1 MTLAGLSAGRIHS
14 LSDRCEFEIGVAA
27 RLALCPCIPAHW
39 LEFAVSSP
47 ILFVTNDF
55 GPRAG
60 GIETFIIGLIQRRP
74 YGQTIVYTSFQKDS
88 EQYDDDWLSNYG
100 VRVIRDRSKIL
111 LPTPSVAI
119 RLRSIIKREGIT
131 TAAFGAAAP
140 LGLLSA
146 SMKGAGVIRTVA
158 LTHGHEVWWAKVF
171 PFNLLLRRIGSTVD
185 VLTYLGEFTRNAISK
200 SLNDKAQHSMVK
212 IAPGIDVNHFIP
224 MDASILR
231 ETLGIGEKK
240 VIVSVGRLVHRKGQ
254 DHLIEAMP
262 EILDSVADAH
272 LLLVGEGPYRDHLH
286 KLVKQRNL
294 EGSVTFI
301 GRIKYKDLPMYLCAG
316 DIFAMPSR
324 SRLMGL
330 EVEGLGIVYLEASS
344 CGLPVLAGNSGGAPD
359 AVVQNETGLV
369 VNGTENKQIAAAAI
383 ELLTN
388 VALSQKMGIAGRQWI
403 IENWRWEIWAKD
415 FEVLLN
421 K

>member
-1 MTLAGLSAGRIHS
+1 MEL
-14 LSDRCEFEIGVAA
+14 
-27 RLALCPCIPAHW
+27 
-39 LEFAVSSP
+39 AVSNP

-60 GIETFIIGLIQRRP
+60 GIETFVIGLIERRP
-74 YGQTIVYTSFQKDS
+74 YCQTIVYTSAQANS
-88 EQYDDDWLSNYG
+88 EQYDADWLRNYG
-100 VRVIRDRSKIL
+100 VRVIRDRAKIL
-111 LPTPSVAI
+111 LPTPRVASELKKI
-119 RLRSIIKREGIT
+119 VRNQGIT

-146 SMKGAGVIRTVA
+146 GLKRAGVLRTVA

-185 VLTYLGEFTRNAISK
+185 VLTYLGEFTRKAISK
-200 SLNDKAQHSMVK
+200 GLNEKAQRSMVK
-212 IAPGIDVNHFIP
+212 IAPGIDVDHFIP
-224 MDASILR
+224 NDATGLR
-231 ETLGIGEKK
+231 NSLGLSDKK

-254 DHLIEAMP
+254 DYLIEAMP
-262 EILDSVADAH
+262 EILKSVPQAH
-272 LLLVGEGPYRDHLH
+272 LLLVGEGPYREHLEKLVTQH
-286 KLVKQRNL
+286 KLER
-294 EGSVTFI
+294 SVTFI
-301 GRIKYKDLPMYLCAG
+301 GRIQYKELPTYICAG

-359 AVVQNETGLV
+359 AVVHNETGLV
-369 VNGTENKQIAAAAI
+369 VNGTDAQDIAAAAV
-383 ELLTN
+383 ELLVN
-388 VALSQKMGIAGRQWI
+388 VESSKKMGIAGRKWI
-403 IENWRWEIWAKD
+403 VNNWRWEIWSKY
-415 FEVLLN
+415 FEDLLN

>member
-1 MTLAGLSAGRIHS
+1 MV
-14 LSDRCEFEIGVAA
+14 EN
-27 RLALCPCIPAHW
+27 HW
-39 LEFAVSSP
+39 LELAVSNP
-47 ILFVTNDF
+47 LLFVTNDF

-74 YGQTIVYTSFQKDS
+74 FGQTIVYTSFQENS
-88 EQYDDDWLSNYG
+88 ERYDADWLTNYG

-111 LPTPSVAI
+111 LPTPRVAFH
-119 RLRSIIKREGIT
+119 LRNIVKSEGIT

-146 SMKGAGVIRTVA
+146 SIKRAGVRRTVA

-185 VLTYLGEFTRNAISK
+185 VLTYLGEFTRNAISHG
-200 SLNDKAQHSMVK
+200 LTVQAQQSMVK
-212 IAPGIDVNHFIP
+212 IAPGIDVDHFLP
-224 MDASILR
+224 TDASALR
-231 ETLGIGEKK
+231 KSLGLTEKK

-254 DHLIEAMP
+254 DRLIEAMP
-262 EILDSVADAH
+262 EILKTVSNAH
-272 LLLVGEGPYRDHLH
+272 LLLVGEGPHRDHLQ
-286 KLVKQRNL
+286 KLIQKHRL
-294 EGSVTFI
+294 EGSVTLI
-301 GRIKYKDLPMYLCAG
+301 GRIDYKDLPLYICVG

-330 EVEGLGIVYLEASS
+330 EVEGLGIVYLEASA

-369 VNGTENKQIAAAAI
+369 VDGTNNKEIADAAI
-383 ELLTN
+383 ELLTK
-388 VALSQKMGIAGRQWI
+388 VDLSKKMSTAGRKWI
-403 IENWRWEIWAKD
+403 VENWRWEIWSRS
-415 FEVLLN
+415 FEDLLN

>member
-1 MTLAGLSAGRIHS
+1 MGHSAESHS
-14 LSDRCEFEIGVAA
+14 LE
-27 RLALCPCIPAHW
+27 L
-39 LEFAVSSP
+39 AVSNP
-47 ILFVTNDF
+47 VLFVTNDF

-74 YGQTIVYTSFQKDS
+74 FGQTIVYTSFQENSAQFDA
-88 EQYDDDWLSNYG
+88 DWLANYG

-111 LPTPSVAI
+111 LPTPRVALH
-119 RLRSIIKREGIT
+119 LRRIIKKEGIK

-146 SMKGAGVIRTVA
+146 SMKRAGVVRTVA

-185 VLTYLGEFTRNAISK
+185 VLTYLGEFTRKAISK
-200 SLNDKAQHSMVK
+200 ALTTKAQSAMVK
-212 IAPGIDVNHFIP
+212 IAPGIDVEHFIP
-224 MDASILR
+224 TDASPLR
-231 ETLGIGEKK
+231 DSLGLTDKK

-262 EILDSVADAH
+262 EILKTVPRAH
-272 LLLVGEGPYRDHLH
+272 LLLVGEGPYRERLQKLVHQH
-286 KLVKQRNL
+286 KL
-294 EGSVTFI
+294 ESSVTFI
-301 GRIKYKDLPMYLCAG
+301 GRIQYQDLPMYICVG

-344 CGLPVLAGNSGGAPD
+344 CGLPVLAGDSGGAPD
-359 AVVQNETGLV
+359 AVIQNETGLV
-369 VNGTENKQIAAAAI
+369 VSGTNNEEIASAAVA
-383 ELLTN
+383 LLTN
-388 VALSQKMGIAGRQWI
+388 LEASQKMGVAGRQWI
-403 IENWRWEIWAKD
+403 VDNWRWEIWSKG
-415 FEVLLN
+415 FEELL
-421 K
+421 KK